1 MENDNENKRGREME
15 KQKKRKSTIGPN
27 NTSCT
32 NRSKWAIDEK
42 GKRSKW
48 TYNLGPK
55 RKGYSF
61 DTSRFLFLTP

>member
-1 MENDNENKRGREME
+1 MIMKTREGEKWRNRRKGRVPL
-15 KQKKRKSTIGPN
+15 GPIILLAQH
-27 NTSCT
+27 
-32 NRSKWAIDEK
+32 RSKWAIDEK